1 MPLIAWG
8 KRRVAKATNN
18 RAMAADA
25 VQSATC
31 AYLAALTITGLG
43 INALFHIHW
52 VDSAAALAAVPFS
65 SPKGAVQCAV
75 KAAAAT
81 KHDRDRDGHVC
92 HDHVDDGRA
101 HSSCVACRAPRYV
114 QNE

>member
-8 KRRVAKATNN
+8 KRRVAKATHN

-43 INALFHIHW
+43 INALFHI
-52 VDSAAALAAVPFS
+52 AAALAAVPFS
-65 SPKGAVQCAV
+65 SSKGAVQCAV

-92 HDHVDDGRA
+92 DDHVDDGRA
-101 HSSCVACRAPRYV
+101 HSSCVACRDPRYV